1 MTTMDTPRSGGTIG
15 ALYAGVFGP
24 VERIGGPLIDLAFRL
39 IMARIFFQSGLN
51 KLNDF
56 ENTVFL
62 FQYEYAVPVLPP
74 EIAAYLA
81 AFFELAMPVLL
92 VLGLFTRL
100 AALPLLGMAL
110 VIQFV
115 LGAGNPAYFQWE
127 HYFWMLTLA
136 YLVIRG
142 AGPISLDHLI
152 WCRSGVT

>member
-1 MTTMDTPRSGGTIG
+1 MTTMDTPRSGQGLG
-15 ALYAGVFGP
+15 GLYAGVFGP
-24 VERIGGPLIDLAFRL
+24 VERVGGPLVDLAFRL
-39 IMARIFFQSGLN
+39 IMARIFFQSGWL

-74 EIAAYLA
+74 EIAAYFA
-81 AFFELAMPVLL
+81 TFFELAMPVLL
-92 VLGLFTRL
+92 VLGFMTRL

-115 LGAGNPAYFQWE
+115 LGASNPAYFQWE
-127 HYFWMLTLA
+127 HYFWMLS
-136 YLVIRG
+136 LVYIFVRG

-152 WCRSGVT
+152 WRKSGTV